1 MKFISEQ
8 TQLLKAINSVI
19 NGISSKRDTILE
31 GILIQTLDNSIK
43 FNNNNLISAFELH
56 NKSKYCGKRKY
67 CYKSTYFCRN
77 N

>member
-1 MKFISEQ
+1 MKFISEK

-43 FNNNNLISAFELH
+43 FNGI
-56 NKSKYCGKRKY
+56 
-67 CYKSTYFCRN
+67 FCRKLKSQREKKAIIFKKKLADKS
-77 N
+77 